1 MNTQLIQD
9 IILSV
14 LEANDGCTL
23 DNSQDREQR
32 EQVAQKAAEALTLAS
47 LEQLAALMGTNLSY
61 DCEGQALLFTGVYDA
76 DKADEIAQSDLQ
88 ASARRERFDA
98 LEARRRELSSER
110 DELAA
115 IYDCSFASDDVNPTE
130 VP

>member
-1 MNTQLIQD
+1 MNTHIIKD

-14 LEANDGCTL
+14 LEDNDGCTM
-23 DNSQDREQR
+23 DNSQER
-32 EQVAQKAAEALTLAS
+32 EQVAQKVALALTLAS

-61 DCEGQALLFTGVYDA
+61 DSEGQALLFTGVYDA
-76 DKADEIAQSDLQ
+76 NKADEIALGDLQ
-88 ASARRERFDA
+88 A
-98 LEARRRELSSER
+98 ER

-115 IYDCSFASDDVNPTE
+115 IYDCTFDNFASDDVNPTE

>member
-23 DNSQDREQR
+23 DNHNERKEVA
-32 EQVAQKAAEALTLAS
+32 EKVAQALTLAS
-47 LEQLAALMGTNLSY
+47 LEQLAALIGTNLSY

-88 ASARRERFDA
+88 A
-98 LEARRRELSSER
+98 ER
-110 DELAA
+110 DELFD
-115 IYDCSFASDDVNPTE
+115 IFDCSFANFASDDVNPTE

>member
-1 MNTQLIQD
+1 MNTHIIKD

-14 LEANDGCTL
+14 LEDNDGCTM
-23 DNSQDREQR
+23 DNSQER
-32 EQVAQKAAEALTLAS
+32 EQVAQKVAQALTLAS

-61 DCEGQALLFTGVYDA
+61 DSEGQVLLFTGVYDA
-76 DKADEIAQSDLQ
+76 NKAGEIALNDLQ
-88 ASARRERFDA
+88 A
-98 LEARRRELSSER
+98 ER

-115 IYDCSFASDDVNPTE
+115 IYDCTFDNFASDDVNPTE

>member
-23 DNSQDREQR
+23 DNSQER
-32 EQVAQKAAEALTLAS
+32 EQVAEKVAQALTLAS
-47 LEQLAALMGTNLSY
+47 LEQLAALMGTNLSF
-61 DCEGQALLFTGVYDA
+61 DSDGQALIFTGVYDT
-76 DKADEIAQSDLQ
+76 DKADEIAQGDFEANLAWEDEIS
-88 ASARRERFDA
+88 RRSHERAMHKDFGIPTGAPPVHFAD
-98 LEARRRELSSER
+98 
-110 DELAA
+110 
-115 IYDCSFASDDVNPTE
+115 FASDDVDPTE

>member
-14 LEANDGCTL
+14 LETPMGL
-23 DNSQDREQR
+23 MDNAQDREQR
-32 EQVAQKAAEALTLAS
+32 EQVAQKVAQALTLAS

-61 DCEGQALLFTGVYDA
+61 DCNGQALIFTGVYDQNKA
-76 DKADEIAQSDLQ
+76 DDIAQGDFDAELAYKDEIALRDLQ
-88 ASARRERFDA
+88 A
-98 LEARRRELSSER
+98 ER

-115 IYDCSFASDDVNPTE
+115 IYDCTFDNFASDDVNPTE